1 VTTCNLCGT
10 QAEGETP
17 PLTWT
22 VSFENGQRRVF
33 CERCSRENVRNIES
47 KLDSDWW

>member
-1 VTTCNLCGT
+1 VTTCNLCGA
-10 QAEGETP
+10 QAEGDTP
-17 PLTWT
+17 PLSWT
-22 VSFENGQRRVF
+22 VSYERGQRRVF

>member
-1 VTTCNLCGT
+1 VITCNLCGT
-10 QAEGETP
+10 QVEGDTP

-22 VSFENGQRRVF
+22 VSFEHGQRRNI

-47 KLDSDWW
+47 KLDTDWW